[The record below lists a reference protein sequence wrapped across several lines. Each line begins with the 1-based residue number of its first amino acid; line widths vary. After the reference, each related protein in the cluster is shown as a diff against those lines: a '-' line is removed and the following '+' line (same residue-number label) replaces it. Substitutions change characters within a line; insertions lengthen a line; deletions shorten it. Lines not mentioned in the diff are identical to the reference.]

1 MPQSEKDEEIHSG
14 ASCGCLRS
22 LQVDFNF
29 VLASSLQGVQKKS
42 MVGQLLCGAKDNG
55 EGG

>member
-1 MPQSEKDEEIHSG
+1 VPQSEKDEEIHSG